1 MKGLLILVPTPIGNL
16 GDITYRA
23 VEALES
29 CDLVICEDTRRTGS
43 LLKHL
48 DIAKPMRR
56 FDDHADTREAGRLAG
71 ELAQGKTIC
80 YCSDAGTPGINDPG
94 FELAR
99 LARESGAEVIA
110 LPGPSV
116 VILAVAAS
124 GLPSHVFS
132 FLGFLPS
139 RAEARRSFI
148 RQLAGREDTS
158 VIFETPHRIEDALND
173 INEVMPDREIALGRE
188 LTKLH
193 ETWYRGLPAQVL
205 AQLGTE
211 PKGEIVLV
219 IAGAGAKRTIENEKN
234 EMNDHGVSLGP
245 LPEWA
250 DRFLDAA
257 REGGMT
263 LRDAAKPL
271 ARHLGMAPSDVYK
284 LAAKRNNG

>member
-1 MKGLLILVPTPIGNL
+1 MKGRLILVPTPLGNL

-23 VEALES
+23 VEALNS
-29 CDLVICEDTRRTGS
+29 CDLVVCEDTRRTGS

-48 DIAKPMRR
+48 DIAKPLRR
-56 FDDHADTREAGRLAG
+56 FDDHAGAREAGGLAS
-71 ELAQGKTIC
+71 ELAQGKVIC

-158 VIFETPHRIEDALND
+158 VVFETPHRIEDALND
-173 INEVMPDREIALGRE
+173 INEAMPDREMALGRE

-193 ETWYRGLPAQVL
+193 ETWHRGTPAQIL
-205 AQLGTE
+205 AQLGPE

-234 EMNDHGVSLGP
+234 AMNDHGAPIGQ

-250 DRFLDAA
+250 YRFLDAA
-257 REGGMT
+257 RDGGMT

-271 ARHLGMAPSDVYK
+271 ARHLGMTPSEVYK
-284 LAAKRNNG
+284 LAAERNND